1 MKRQFAVSVCMC
13 VFFIYRKNDKKLLF
27 VNDDGDDDDVY
38 DRSILF
44 CMLEN
49 ECVCA
54 WSLAKGSVPYYY
66 RHIILDATGHIFRIN
81 LFWENTR
88 YFDTCVCLFVCFYMY
103 CVCME
108 GFYIFEGI
116 FILCNLHEVLHQIY
130 FGRFRWLTL

>member
-54 WSLAKGSVPYYY
+54 
-66 RHIILDATGHIFRIN
+66 
-81 LFWENTR
+81 
-88 YFDTCVCLFVCFYMY
+88 
-103 CVCME
+103 
-108 GFYIFEGI
+108 
-116 FILCNLHEVLHQIY
+116 
-130 FGRFRWLTL
+130 